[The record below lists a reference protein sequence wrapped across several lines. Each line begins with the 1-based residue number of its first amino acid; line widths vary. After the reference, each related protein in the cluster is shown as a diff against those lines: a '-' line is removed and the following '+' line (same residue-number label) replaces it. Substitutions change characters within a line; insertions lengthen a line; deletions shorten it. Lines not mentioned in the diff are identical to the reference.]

1 MKVFDITNYVAK
13 GYDFETSY
21 KKKSMTV
28 PDQAYTVEEL
38 LARHHAGMLTDVV
51 TPSYFP
57 DEQSDFDDDDLE
69 AVNRMDYMDRV
80 DLMKL
85 RQEAAQPLAE
95 GTEGRKPVSETEQP
109 AKVEVGAAGE
119 PPMEGATAP

>member
-1 MKVFDITNYVAK
+1 
-13 GYDFETSY
+13 
-21 KKKSMTV
+21 
-28 PDQAYTVEEL
+28 
-38 LARHHAGMLTDVV
+38 MLTDVV

-80 DLMKL
+80 DLMNL
-85 RQEAAQPLAE
+85 RQQEASQPLAE

-109 AKVEVGAAGE
+109 AKVELGAAGE

>member
-1 MKVFDITNYVAK
+1 MKLPDILSYVPK
-13 GYDFETSY
+13 GHEYETSH
-21 KKKSMTV
+21 KHKSMTT
-28 PDQAYTVEEL
+28 PDQAYTIEEL
-38 LARHHAGMLTDVV
+38 LARHHAGMLTDIS

-109 AKVEVGAAGE
+109 GQIS
-119 PPMEGATAP
+119 

>member
-1 MKVFDITNYVAK
+1 MKLPDILSYVPK
-13 GYDFETSY
+13 GHEYETSH
-21 KKKSMTV
+21 KHKSFTV
-28 PDQAYTVEEL
+28 PDQAYSVEEL